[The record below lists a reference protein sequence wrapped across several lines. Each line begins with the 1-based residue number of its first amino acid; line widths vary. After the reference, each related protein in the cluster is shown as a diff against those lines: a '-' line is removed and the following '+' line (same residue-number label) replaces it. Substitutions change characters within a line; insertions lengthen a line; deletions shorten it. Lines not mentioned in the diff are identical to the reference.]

1 MNNNLS
7 SPKDFEAIFLV
18 SIAHA
23 SSHFYHLV
31 IPSLFPWLMP
41 AFDLNFIQAG
51 ALMTTFFVTSAVGQS
66 ASGYF
71 VDKTGPKA
79 GMYLGLVLLASS
91 AIVLGLSV
99 NYAMLFLAA
108 ALAGAGNSVFHPADY
123 SLMNY
128 NISKPMLGHAF
139 AWHTFTGNIGWA
151 ICPLFMVLIAE
162 HYGWR
167 AAAFAA
173 SSIAIIVLIVELAR
187 SSVFANDQ
195 RNDKSVDKKAS
206 SGNAFSFLSE
216 KAVWQCFFFF
226 FFTAGAFGVLQS
238 FSQTIFNHLYN
249 LDLKSASTALTAY
262 LVCSGVGCLL
272 GGFFTNQ
279 EKLSNGAVVAIA
291 LSFSSLMSLLLASCI
306 LTGYWAILFMGAMG
320 LGTGIASPS
329 RDIMI
334 RKATINKLGMKSIG
348 RVYGFTYCG
357 MDVGQSLSPVVFS
370 PLLDAQMFMA
380 ALFGVAIL
388 QTLAIFTALS
398 VDSGQKSSL
407 DLAT

>member
-1 MNNNLS
+1 M
-7 SPKDFEAIFLV
+7 
-18 SIAHA
+18 
-23 SSHFYHLV
+23 
-31 IPSLFPWLMP
+31 
-41 AFDLNFIQAG
+41 
-51 ALMTTFFVTSAVGQS
+51 
-66 ASGYF
+66 
-71 VDKTGPKA
+71 
-79 GMYLGLVLLASS
+79 
-91 AIVLGLSV
+91 
-99 NYAMLFLAA
+99 
-108 ALAGAGNSVFHPADY
+108 
-123 SLMNY
+123 
-128 NISKPMLGHAF
+128 
-139 AWHTFTGNIGWA
+139 
-151 ICPLFMVLIAE
+151 
-162 HYGWR
+162 
-167 AAAFAA
+167 
-173 SSIAIIVLIVELAR
+173 
-187 SSVFANDQ
+187 
-195 RNDKSVDKKAS
+195 SVDKKAS
-206 SGNAFSFLSE
+206 SGNAFGFLSE

-272 GGFFTNQ
+272 GGFFTNR

-291 LSFSSLMSLLLASCI
+291 LSFSALMSLLLASCI

-357 MDVGQSLSPVVFS
+357 MDVGQSLSPVVFA

>member
-41 AFDLNFIQAG
+41 AFNLNFVQAG

-66 ASGYF
+66 ASGFF

-79 GMYLGLVLLASS
+79 GMYLGLILLASS

-99 NYAMLFLAA
+99 NYPMLFLAA

-128 NISKPMLGHAF
+128 NISKRMLGHAF

-151 ICPLFMVLIAE
+151 ICPLFMVLMAE
-162 HYGWR
+162 NYGWR

-173 SSIAIIVLIVELAR
+173 SSIAIIVLIVELA
-187 SSVFANDQ
+187 F
-195 RNDKSVDKKAS
+195 
-206 SGNAFSFLSE
+206 GFLSE

-291 LSFSSLMSLLLASCI
+291 LSFSALMSLLLASCI

-357 MDVGQSLSPVVFS
+357 MDVGQSLSPVVFA